1 MDQFGGF
8 NFDPFQTSYG
18 FDVPQDLLQPAEPVF
33 NVPPLGMVLLEQG
46 ILTEDQ
52 MSEVLKTQLEQQ
64 LPLVQILLEGGFAN
78 QEQVLQALRVRP
90 QYG

>member
-18 FDVPQDLLQPAEPVF
+18 FEVPSDLLQTSDPVF
-33 NVPPLGMVLLEQG
+33 NVPPLGMVLIEQG
-46 ILTEDQ
+46 ILSEDQ
-52 MSEVLKTQLEQQ
+52 ISEVLKTQLERQI
-64 LPLVQILLEGGFAN
+64 PLVQVLLEGGFAN

>member
-1 MDQFGGF
+1 LDQFGGF
-8 NFDPFQTSYG
+8 NFDPFQTSHG
-18 FDVPQDLLQPAEPVF
+18 FEVPQDFLQPAEPVF

-52 MSEVLKTQLEQQ
+52 MTEALKTQLEQQ
-64 LPLVQILLEGGFAN
+64 LPLVQVLLEGGFAN